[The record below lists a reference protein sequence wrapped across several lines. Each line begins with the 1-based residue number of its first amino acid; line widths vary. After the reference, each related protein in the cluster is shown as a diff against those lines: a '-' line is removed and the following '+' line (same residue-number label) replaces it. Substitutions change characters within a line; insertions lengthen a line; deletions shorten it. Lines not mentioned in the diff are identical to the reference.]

1 MSELAPEQVFKN
13 VFNFLDKLDYSN
25 EVKMIAIAIRALAA
39 SDCTF
44 VNTLI
49 EDVKAFSDQQHA
61 EKYEKLN
68 TLYTIACRTAKM
80 RRSSSLNT
88 KGKSRVDK
96 ETLKEEYASV
106 LAKLQEQYDISSE
119 ESYSKLAEGLGC
131 AVNTVKTYLRLRAT
145 LPSKSFVDKLKTY
158 LNMTDTQPETQ
169 EETSDE

>member
-1 MSELAPEQVFKN
+1 MGELAPEQVFKN

-39 SDCTF
+39 SDCAF

-88 KGKSRVDK
+88 KGKPRIDK
-96 ETLKEEYASV
+96 ETLKDEYESV
-106 LAKLQEQYDISSE
+106 LAKLQEQYDIGSE
-119 ESYSKLAEGLGC
+119 ESYSKLAEDLGC
-131 AVNTVKTYLRLRAT
+131 AVNTVKTYLRLRT
-145 LPSKSFVDKLKTY
+145 KLPSKSFVDKLKTY
-158 LNMTDTQPETQ
+158 LHMTDTQPEIQ
-169 EETSDE
+169 EETNDE